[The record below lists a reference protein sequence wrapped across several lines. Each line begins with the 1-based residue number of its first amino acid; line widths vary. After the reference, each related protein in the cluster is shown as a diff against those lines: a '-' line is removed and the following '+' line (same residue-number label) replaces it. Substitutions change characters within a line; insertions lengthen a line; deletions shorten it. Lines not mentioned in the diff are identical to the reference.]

1 MVNGKNSL
9 TNHNKN
15 AIIKVCLS
23 AKTRNSTL
31 YDGNNN
37 MEIAIKESIEY
48 LKKVPKEYQE
58 KAFPLILAHQLLQIR
73 SKAWVDRRKK

>member
-1 MVNGKNSL
+1 L

-31 YDGNNN
+31 YDGNND
-37 MEIAIKESIEY
+37 MENAIKESIEY
-48 LKKVPKEYQE
+48 LKKVPQE
-58 KAFPLILAHQLLQIR
+58 FQAIAFPLIFEHQLLEIR
-73 SKAWVDRRKK
+73 REAWVDKKRK